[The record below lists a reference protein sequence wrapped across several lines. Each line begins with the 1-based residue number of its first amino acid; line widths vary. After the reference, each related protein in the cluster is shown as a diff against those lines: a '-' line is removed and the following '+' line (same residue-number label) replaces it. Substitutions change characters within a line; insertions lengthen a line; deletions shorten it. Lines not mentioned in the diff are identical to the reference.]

1 MGQLAPNMSLC
12 VWSRNVP
19 WELGL
24 PSFPKFRSQVF
35 FLHSSAAVSCCA
47 SPFVRGAH
55 SGTIPQHPPL
65 PRTPWRILSASGS
78 CPAMPRTHPKH
89 TSKKK
94 NSPKFPQKKRGKQK
108 EPKKRISDQKSTSHK
123 NAQVKAAKTDA
134 PAKNV
139 TGLLKTSIFRRKK
152 SGACGAAFFLFEVM

>member
-47 SPFVRGAH
+47 SPSVRGAH

-65 PRTPWRILSASGS
+65 PRTPWRIPSASGS

-94 NSPKFPQKKRGKQK
+94 NSPKRAEKKNKRPKSCITQECTSEGRQNRCPSQKCHWATKNLNFSAQKKR
-108 EPKKRISDQKSTSHK
+108 R
-123 NAQVKAAKTDA
+123 
-134 PAKNV
+134 
-139 TGLLKTSIFRRKK
+139 LRRRL
-152 SGACGAAFFLFEVM
+152 FFCLNE